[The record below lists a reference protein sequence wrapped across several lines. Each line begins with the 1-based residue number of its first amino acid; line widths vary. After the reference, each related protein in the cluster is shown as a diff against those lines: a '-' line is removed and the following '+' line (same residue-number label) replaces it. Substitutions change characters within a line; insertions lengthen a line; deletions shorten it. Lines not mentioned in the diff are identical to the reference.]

1 MEIIGIVGAGPAG
14 IMAALKASRAGKKVH
29 LFESNNL
36 IGRKLL
42 VTGSGRCN
50 ITNLN
55 AKPESYY
62 CSDSSLLQSLFE
74 QFPPERL
81 QKELLK
87 LGILTYATDDG
98 WCYPVSESAANVADI
113 FNQALIEAKV
123 EIHLNTT
130 ISSIRREKKGF
141 GLVGPNHPIFH
152 CDRLVLSC
160 GGKAYPALGSNGA
173 LFSEIRNLGHTVLPI
188 LPALAPLEA
197 DISSFHKL
205 QGVRLDVIARLWRK
219 DQLLGESSG
228 NLIVTAWGFN
238 GPAVMNLSHLVS
250 LNAGK
255 DLQLELDVIPHHK
268 KELEDILARHKHS
281 TIPMHILLGAV
292 LPHKMPKVIMQ
303 LAKLSPNITSSQ
315 LDPQN
320 SKQLWEKL
328 TSIRFKIEGTRGF
341 EFCQLKV
348 GGVPLEEINPKS
360 YQSRIVPHL
369 YLAGEVLN
377 VVGPC
382 GGFNLHFAFA
392 SGLMAGNSVSLE

>member
-36 IGRKLL
+36 IGMKLL

-328 TSIRFKIEGTRGF
+328 TSIRFKVEGTRGF

>member
-14 IMAALKASRAGKKVH
+14 IMAALKASRTGKKVH

-328 TSIRFKIEGTRGF
+328 TSIRFKVEGTRGF

>member
-1 MEIIGIVGAGPAG
+1 
-14 IMAALKASRAGKKVH
+14 
-29 LFESNNL
+29 
-36 IGRKLL
+36 
-42 VTGSGRCN
+42 
-50 ITNLN
+50 
-55 AKPESYY
+55 
-62 CSDSSLLQSLFE
+62 LLQSLFE

-328 TSIRFKIEGTRGF
+328 TSIRFKVEGTRGF

>member
-1 MEIIGIVGAGPAG
+1 
-14 IMAALKASRAGKKVH
+14 
-29 LFESNNL
+29 
-36 IGRKLL
+36 
-42 VTGSGRCN
+42 
-50 ITNLN
+50 
-55 AKPESYY
+55 
-62 CSDSSLLQSLFE
+62 
-74 QFPPERL
+74 
-81 QKELLK
+81 
-87 LGILTYATDDG
+87 
-98 WCYPVSESAANVADI
+98 
-113 FNQALIEAKV
+113 
-123 EIHLNTT
+123 
-130 ISSIRREKKGF
+130 
-141 GLVGPNHPIFH
+141 
-152 CDRLVLSC
+152 
-160 GGKAYPALGSNGA
+160 
-173 LFSEIRNLGHTVLPI
+173 
-188 LPALAPLEA
+188 
-197 DISSFHKL
+197 
-205 QGVRLDVIARLWRK
+205 
-219 DQLLGESSG
+219 
-228 NLIVTAWGFN
+228 
-238 GPAVMNLSHLVS
+238 MNLSHLVS

-328 TSIRFKIEGTRGF
+328 TSIRFKVEGTRGF

-392 SGLMAGNSVSLE
+392 SGLMAGTSVGLE

>member
-1 MEIIGIVGAGPAG
+1 MEIIGIIGAGPAG
-14 IMAALKASRAGKKVH
+14 IMSALKASQDGKTVY

-36 IGRKLL
+36 VGRKLL

-55 AKPESYY
+55 AKLDSYF
-62 CSDSSLLQSLFE
+62 CSDSSLLRPLFE
-74 QFPPERL
+74 HFPPERL
-81 QKELLK
+81 QKELLE

-98 WCYPVSESAANVADI
+98 WCYPVSGSAANVVEI

-130 ISSIRREKKGF
+130 ISSIQRDKNGF
-141 GLVGPNHPIFH
+141 RLVSPNYPIFH
-152 CDRLVLSC
+152 CDRLVLAC
-160 GGKAYPALGSNGA
+160 GGKAYPALGSTGA

-188 LPALAPLEA
+188 LPALAPIEV
-197 DISSFHKL
+197 DISAFHKL
-205 QGVRLDVIARLWRK
+205 QGVRLDVIARLWSK

-268 KELEDILARHKHS
+268 KELEGILASHKHS
-281 TIPMHILLGAV
+281 TIPTHILLGAV
-292 LPHKMPKVIMQ
+292 LPHKMPKVILQ

-315 LDPQN
+315 LDSQN
-320 SKQLWEKL
+320 SQQLWEKL
-328 TSIRFKIEGTRGF
+328 TSIRFKVEGTRGF

-392 SGLMAGNSVSLE
+392 SGLMAGNSVNFE

>member
-62 CSDSSLLQSLFE
+62 CSDSSSLQSLFE

-328 TSIRFKIEGTRGF
+328 TSIRFKVEGTRGF

>member
-62 CSDSSLLQSLFE
+62 CSDSSSLQSLFE

-268 KELEDILARHKHS
+268 KELEDILARHKYS

-303 LAKLSPNITSSQ
+303 LAKLSPTITSSQ

-328 TSIRFKIEGTRGF
+328 TSIRFKVEGTRGF

-392 SGLMAGNSVSLE
+392 SGLMAGTSVGLE

>member
-328 TSIRFKIEGTRGF
+328 TSIRFKVEGTRGF

>member
-1 MEIIGIVGAGPAG
+1 
-14 IMAALKASRAGKKVH
+14 MAALKASRAGKKVH

-328 TSIRFKIEGTRGF
+328 TSIRFKVEGTRGF

>member
-62 CSDSSLLQSLFE
+62 CSDSSSLQSLFE

-113 FNQALIEAKV
+113 FNQALIEAEV

-328 TSIRFKIEGTRGF
+328 TSIRFKVEGTRGF

-392 SGLMAGNSVSLE
+392 SGLMAGTSVGLE